1 MPVFD
6 FSNMQ
11 AKKEPV
17 RCTYAMVYSD
27 NDHAS
32 PENPILVIDN
42 QKREWKHH
50 SFGIFANPNK
60 QTTFEF
66 EEEDG
71 TISADILKVDA
82 RFVSLL
88 KWLGEHHIH
97 IQLSGKNVEEGY
109 AVYKIQE
116 MLRPDVEF
124 IAAHPMAGREVCGVE
139 NSDSGIFKGANYIV
153 VPTEKN
159 TAGAIELCRDLGEK
173 LGFHRVAELSVEKHD
188 EMIAFLSQLTHCIAV
203 TLMCCNNTP
212 DLEYY
217 TGDSFRDLTRIAR
230 INDEMWS
237 ELFLDNKDM
246 LLAEMRSFKQSFETL
261 YEKIETGD
269 RDGIREMMR
278 LSTERRKRFNKHL

>member
-88 KWLGEHHIH
+88 KWLGLHSPIQSRLGIVRIRLLGWYILSCLLDYFPWRAYIH
-97 IQLSGKNVEEGY
+97 I
-109 AVYKIQE
+109 A
-116 MLRPDVEF
+116 
-124 IAAHPMAGREVCGVE
+124 
-139 NSDSGIFKGANYIV
+139 
-153 VPTEKN
+153 
-159 TAGAIELCRDLGEK
+159 
-173 LGFHRVAELSVEKHD
+173 
-188 EMIAFLSQLTHCIAV
+188 
-203 TLMCCNNTP
+203 
-212 DLEYY
+212 
-217 TGDSFRDLTRIAR
+217 
-230 INDEMWS
+230 
-237 ELFLDNKDM
+237 
-246 LLAEMRSFKQSFETL
+246 
-261 YEKIETGD
+261 
-269 RDGIREMMR
+269 
-278 LSTERRKRFNKHL
+278 

>member
-116 MLRPDVEF
+116 ISFGGRTKLSAEDGFLQFMIERLFASPAPAEEVTEEVEETTGAGVIAPIVATAAAAFTFWWLGKYSTICERDIVGTTITVWCAVVIRIMLW
-124 IAAHPMAGREVCGVE
+124 A
-139 NSDSGIFKGANYIV
+139 
-153 VPTEKN
+153 EK
-159 TAGAIELCRDLGEK
+159 EE
-173 LGFHRVAELSVEKHD
+173 AE
-188 EMIAFLSQLTHCIAV
+188 
-203 TLMCCNNTP
+203 
-212 DLEYY
+212 
-217 TGDSFRDLTRIAR
+217 
-230 INDEMWS
+230 
-237 ELFLDNKDM
+237 
-246 LLAEMRSFKQSFETL
+246 
-261 YEKIETGD
+261 
-269 RDGIREMMR
+269 
-278 LSTERRKRFNKHL
+278 

>member
-17 RCTYAMVYSD
+17 RCTYTMVYSD

-88 KWLGEHHIH
+88 NGLAKIIFTFSFLVKM
-97 IQLSGKNVEEGY
+97 LKRDMLFTKFRKFLLVEE
-109 AVYKIQE
+109 
-116 MLRPDVEF
+116 
-124 IAAHPMAGREVCGVE
+124 
-139 NSDSGIFKGANYIV
+139 
-153 VPTEKN
+153 
-159 TAGAIELCRDLGEK
+159 
-173 LGFHRVAELSVEKHD
+173 
-188 EMIAFLSQLTHCIAV
+188 
-203 TLMCCNNTP
+203 
-212 DLEYY
+212 
-217 TGDSFRDLTRIAR
+217 
-230 INDEMWS
+230 
-237 ELFLDNKDM
+237 
-246 LLAEMRSFKQSFETL
+246 QSYLQKMDFYSL
-261 YEKIETGD
+261 
-269 RDGIREMMR
+269 
-278 LSTERRKRFNKHL
+278 

>member
-97 IQLSGKNVEEGY
+97 IQLSGKMLKRYMLFTKFRKFLLVEE
-109 AVYKIQE
+109 
-116 MLRPDVEF
+116 
-124 IAAHPMAGREVCGVE
+124 
-139 NSDSGIFKGANYIV
+139 
-153 VPTEKN
+153 
-159 TAGAIELCRDLGEK
+159 
-173 LGFHRVAELSVEKHD
+173 
-188 EMIAFLSQLTHCIAV
+188 
-203 TLMCCNNTP
+203 
-212 DLEYY
+212 
-217 TGDSFRDLTRIAR
+217 
-230 INDEMWS
+230 
-237 ELFLDNKDM
+237 
-246 LLAEMRSFKQSFETL
+246 QSYLQKMDFYSL
-261 YEKIETGD
+261 
-269 RDGIREMMR
+269 
-278 LSTERRKRFNKHL
+278 

>member
-71 TISADILKVDA
+71 LANIIFTFSFLVKMLKRDMLFTKF
-82 RFVSLL
+82 RKFLL
-88 KWLGEHHIH
+88 
-97 IQLSGKNVEEGY
+97 VEE
-109 AVYKIQE
+109 
-116 MLRPDVEF
+116 
-124 IAAHPMAGREVCGVE
+124 
-139 NSDSGIFKGANYIV
+139 
-153 VPTEKN
+153 
-159 TAGAIELCRDLGEK
+159 
-173 LGFHRVAELSVEKHD
+173 
-188 EMIAFLSQLTHCIAV
+188 
-203 TLMCCNNTP
+203 
-212 DLEYY
+212 
-217 TGDSFRDLTRIAR
+217 
-230 INDEMWS
+230 
-237 ELFLDNKDM
+237 
-246 LLAEMRSFKQSFETL
+246 QSYLQKMDFYSL
-261 YEKIETGD
+261 
-269 RDGIREMMR
+269 
-278 LSTERRKRFNKHL
+278 

>member
-17 RCTYAMVYSD
+17 RCTYTMVYSD

-32 PENPILVIDN
+32 TENPILVIDN

-116 MLRPDVEF
+116 ISF
-124 IAAHPMAGREVCGVE
+124 GGR
-139 NSDSGIFKGANYIV
+139 
-153 VPTEKN
+153 T
-159 TAGAIELCRDLGEK
+159 K
-173 LGFHRVAELSVEKHD
+173 LSAEDGFLQF
-188 EMIAFLSQLTHCIAV
+188 M
-203 TLMCCNNTP
+203 
-212 DLEYY
+212 EYNRY
-217 TGDSFRDLTRIAR
+217 
-230 INDEMWS
+230 M
-237 ELFLDNKDM
+237 
-246 LLAEMRSFKQSFETL
+246 
-261 YEKIETGD
+261 
-269 RDGIREMMR
+269 
-278 LSTERRKRFNKHL
+278 

>member
-71 TISADILKVDA
+71 TISADIC
-82 RFVSLL
+82 RRWIFT
-88 KWLGEHHIH
+88 
-97 IQLSGKNVEEGY
+97 
-109 AVYKIQE
+109 VY
-116 MLRPDVEF
+116 D
-124 IAAHPMAGREVCGVE
+124 
-139 NSDSGIFKGANYIV
+139 
-153 VPTEKN
+153 
-159 TAGAIELCRDLGEK
+159 
-173 LGFHRVAELSVEKHD
+173 
-188 EMIAFLSQLTHCIAV
+188 
-203 TLMCCNNTP
+203 
-212 DLEYY
+212 
-217 TGDSFRDLTRIAR
+217 
-230 INDEMWS
+230 
-237 ELFLDNKDM
+237 
-246 LLAEMRSFKQSFETL
+246 
-261 YEKIETGD
+261 
-269 RDGIREMMR
+269 
-278 LSTERRKRFNKHL
+278 

>member
-116 MLRPDVEF
+116 ISF
-124 IAAHPMAGREVCGVE
+124 GGRTKLSAEDGFLQFMIERLFASPAPAEEVTE
-139 NSDSGIFKGANYIV
+139 ESGG
-153 VPTEKN
+153 
-159 TAGAIELCRDLGEK
+159 GRQ
-173 LGFHRVAELSVEKHD
+173 R
-188 EMIAFLSQLTHCIAV
+188 
-203 TLMCCNNTP
+203 
-212 DLEYY
+212 
-217 TGDSFRDLTRIAR
+217 
-230 INDEMWS
+230 
-237 ELFLDNKDM
+237 
-246 LLAEMRSFKQSFETL
+246 
-261 YEKIETGD
+261 
-269 RDGIREMMR
+269 
-278 LSTERRKRFNKHL
+278 

>member
-17 RCTYAMVYSD
+17 RCTYTMVYSD

-32 PENPILVIDN
+32 PENPILIIDN
-42 QKREWKHH
+42 TKREWKHH

-97 IQLSGKNVEEGY
+97 IQLSGKNTAQGY

-116 MLRPDVEF
+116 ISRLQILVQYLQSIKFRKFLLEEERNYLQK
-124 IAAHPMAGREVCGVE
+124 MAFY
-139 NSDSGIFKGANYIV
+139 S
-153 VPTEKN
+153 
-159 TAGAIELCRDLGEK
+159 L
-173 LGFHRVAELSVEKHD
+173 
-188 EMIAFLSQLTHCIAV
+188 
-203 TLMCCNNTP
+203 
-212 DLEYY
+212 
-217 TGDSFRDLTRIAR
+217 
-230 INDEMWS
+230 
-237 ELFLDNKDM
+237 
-246 LLAEMRSFKQSFETL
+246 
-261 YEKIETGD
+261 
-269 RDGIREMMR
+269 
-278 LSTERRKRFNKHL
+278 